1 MPSPSVRTLATA
13 LRALTWQE
21 MVMVSEYLS
30 DNVQH
35 KIQHKEPIDR
45 DSTAELLIDLA
56 NDINREAEAENQGE
70 PQ

>member
-30 DNVQH
+30 DNVLH
-35 KIQHKEPIDR
+35 KIKHEETIDR

>member
-1 MPSPSVRTLATA
+1 
-13 LRALTWQE
+13 
-21 MVMVSEYLS
+21 MVSEYLS
-30 DNVQH
+30 DSVLH
-35 KIQHKEPIDR
+35 KIKHKEPINR